1 MAESTWSLAEIEAY
15 VVSETH
21 HGKPGLKAS
30 KKDALARELSADAEI
45 WFPILRG
52 SPVSGARQVAA
63 QLAGYLWP
71 EHPELTSSIWA
82 LADDPDWEVR
92 EWSVGPFVTLGLA
105 QSGAW
110 SLFREWAEQ
119 GTDGV
124 KRALAVALKHTAHSR
139 RVDAASLLRAADA
152 LALSESEYVRKNLGP
167 FGIGDGVLPCFPEE
181 TLNHLRSW
189 AQSKAWPARWNAAA
203 AFTAKKAQPWAAVGL
218 AFLSVLADDADSR
231 VSRVARRALS
241 SRPERVRS

>member
-1 MAESTWSLAEIEAY
+1 MAESRWSLSDIEAY

-30 KKDALARELSADAEI
+30 KKEALARELRPEAEI
-45 WFPILRG
+45 WFPILSG

-63 QLAGYLWP
+63 QLAAYLWP
-71 EHPELTSSIWA
+71 VHPELAPSVWA

-92 EWSVGPFVTLGLA
+92 EWAVGPFVALGLV
-105 QSGAW
+105 QPEAW
-110 SLFREWAEQ
+110 SLFREWAAQ

-124 KRALAVALKHTAHSR
+124 KRALAVALKHTAHSG
-139 RVDAASLLRAADA
+139 RVDAAPILGVADT

-181 TLNHLRSW
+181 TLAHLALWS
-189 AQSKAWPARWNAAA
+189 QSSAWPARWNAAA
-203 AFTAKKAQPWAAVGL
+203 AFTAKKAQPWAVSGRGFL
-218 AFLSVLADDADSR
+218 AALADDDDSR
-231 VSRVARRALS
+231 VARVARRALS
-241 SRPERVRS
+241 RAGPGSV